1 MRRLILFLIF
11 FITFPIV
18 FAQNETMNETSK
30 YTFDT
35 FGKIHLTYTIVGEI
49 TNLNPYSIF
58 VAIPD
63 GQVTIESYKSLPLP
77 SDGIIHANIVESGLI
92 YYHLKPERLTKF
104 NKKEGFWL
112 PPYTTTKLKLR
123 VYDYNLTIYVEAP
136 TEYDYRVIGPA
147 VANTYKVL
155 KIENLFPHASKE
167 HIKLGNFKLYV
178 DGYIEI
184 YKNVGAS
191 SVIIPLPLVLD
202 KYKNLY
208 IIKDKTAPDVWINY
222 YDWYHNFINT
232 KNYYLIKEL
241 EKEISDFDPMLS
253 YDFNEFEVKKKE
265 YPAMAFTIDEGGG
278 KIEFYYTM
286 EWDGDKELS
295 FPDII

>member
-1 MRRLILFLIF
+1 MKKPILFLIF

-18 FAQNETMNETSK
+18 FAQSETVNTPEA
-30 YTFDT
+30 
-35 FGKIHLTYTIVGEI
+35 FGKIHLSYTIIGEI

-63 GQVTIESYKSLPLP
+63 GQITIESYKSLPLP
-77 SDGIIHANIVESGLI
+77 SKGITPASISESGGI
-92 YYHLKPERLTKF
+92 TYYHLKPERLTKF

-123 VYDYNLTIYVEAP
+123 VYDYNLTVYVGTS
-136 TEYDYRVIGPA
+136 TENDYRVIGPA

-155 KIENLFPHASKE
+155 KIENLFPHASQE

-184 YKNVGAS
+184 YKNVGTS

-202 KYKNLY
+202 NYKDLR
-208 IIKDKTAPDVWINY
+208 ILKDKNAPDVWVNY

-232 KNYYLIKEL
+232 KNYNLIKEL